1 MLIDKIRDCL
11 FPHDYLVA
19 VWLFG
24 SQATGRARPD
34 SDFDVAVWGEQP
46 LDLDQRL
53 SIQMELEEALG
64 RFRVDVVDLHK
75 ASPVLR
81 FEALHG
87 KRVFVRSADKVAIF
101 SSLVGREYESA
112 MALLKLGY
120 QARRDR
126 KEQEKAS

>member
-1 MLIDKIRDCL
+1 MLSNKIKECL
-11 FPHDYLVA
+11 LPHDYIVA

-34 SDFDVAVWGEQP
+34 SDVDVAVLAEDP
-46 LDLDQRL
+46 LDLKQRL
-53 SIQMELEEALG
+53 SIQMDLEDALK
-64 RFRVDVVDLHK
+64 RFRVDVVELQT

-87 KRVFVRSADKVAIF
+87 QRVFVRSADKVARF

-112 MALLKLGY
+112 MALLKAGY
-120 QARRDR
+120 RARKDR
-126 KEQEKAS
+126 KGREKAS

>member
-1 MLIDKIRDCL
+1 MLIDKIKDCL
-11 FPHDYLVA
+11 YPYEYLVA

-34 SDFDVAVWGEQP
+34 SDVDVAVLGEQP
-46 LDLDQRL
+46 LELEQRL
-53 SIQMELEEALG
+53 SIQMALEEALE

-81 FEALHG
+81 FEALNG
-87 KRVFVRSADKVAIF
+87 KRVFVRSADKMAIF

-112 MALLKLGY
+112 MALLKVGY
-120 QARRDR
+120 QARRDL
-126 KEQEKAS
+126 KGQEQAS